1 LEVVVVYVIR
11 RLLQALFL
19 AVVMSFIVF
28 AGIFSVGDP
37 VDILID
43 PEATQAERFRLIEQ
57 LGLDR
62 PFHEQYFI
70 FLGNVLQGDF
80 GNSFVYNRPAI
91 ELILERMPA
100 TLELAFAAIIIAVFL
115 GIPLGLYAGL
125 KHGTLGS
132 KTIMAGSILGFSVPN
147 FWQAIMLI
155 LIFAVTLGWF
165 PVSGRGEVGEFLG
178 IRSSLLT
185 LNGLQHIALPAI
197 NLAIG
202 HLALVIRLARSGTRE
217 VRAQDYIR
225 FARAKGLS
233 ETRIV
238 MVHLLRNILIPIVT
252 LVGMSFGG
260 LIAFAVVTES
270 IFAWPGMGKL
280 MIDSIQMLD
289 RPVVVAYLIV
299 IVMVF
304 IVLNLLV
311 DLLYSLIDPRIRL
324 DEAR

>member
-1 LEVVVVYVIR
+1 MVYIIR
-11 RLLQALFL
+11 RLMQAVFL
-19 AVVMSFIVF
+19 ALIMSFIVF

-37 VDILID
+37 VAILID
-43 PEATQAERFRLIEQ
+43 PEATQAERARLVAQ

-80 GNSFVYNRPAI
+80 GNSFVYNRPAL

-100 TLELAFAAIIIAVFL
+100 TLELAFASIVIAVVL
-115 GIPLGLYAGL
+115 GIPLGVYAGL
-125 KHGTLGS
+125 RHGSFGS

-155 LIFAVTLGWF
+155 LVFAVILGWL
-165 PVSGRGEVGEFLG
+165 PVSGRGEVGQFMG
-178 IRSSLLT
+178 IHSSLFT
-185 LNGLQHIALPAI
+185 LNGLKHMALPAI

-233 ETRIV
+233 EKRIV

-280 MIDSIQMLD
+280 IIDSIHLLD

-299 IVMVF
+299 IVMIF
-304 IVLNLLV
+304 IILNLLV

-324 DEAR
+324 DEVRQ

>member
-1 LEVVVVYVIR
+1 LVYVIR

-19 AVVMSFIVF
+19 ALVMSFLVF
-28 AGIFSVGDP
+28 AGIFAVGSP

-43 PEATQAERFRLIEQ
+43 PEATQAERTRLIAQ

-62 PFHEQYFI
+62 PFHEQYLL
-70 FLGNVLQGDF
+70 FLSSILQGDF
-80 GNSFVYNRPAI
+80 GSSFVYNRPALG
-91 ELILERMPA
+91 LILERMPA
-100 TLELAFAAIIIAVFL
+100 TLELAFAAIVIAVVL
-115 GIPLGLYAGL
+115 GLPLGVYAGL
-125 KHGTLGS
+125 RHGSMGS
-132 KTIMAGSILGFSVPN
+132 QAVMAGSILGFSVPN
-147 FWQAIMLI
+147 FWQAII
-155 LIFAVTLGWF
+155 LIMIFSVTLGWF

-178 IRSSLLT
+178 IRSSLFT
-185 LNGLQHIALPAI
+185 LNGLHHIALPAI

-202 HLALVIRLARSGTRE
+202 HLALVIRLARSGVRE
-217 VRAQDYIR
+217 VQPQDFIR

-233 ETRIV
+233 ERRIV
-238 MVHLLRNILIPIVT
+238 LVHILRNILIPIVT

-280 MIDSIQMLD
+280 IIDSIRDLD

-299 IVMVF
+299 IVVVF
-304 IVLNLLV
+304 IILNLLV

-324 DEAR
+324 DEARQ

>member
-1 LEVVVVYVIR
+1 M
-11 RLLQALFL
+11 QALFL
-19 AVVMSFIVF
+19 ALVMSFLVF

-37 VDILID
+37 VDILVD
-43 PEATQAERFRLIEQ
+43 PEATQAERVRLIEQ

-62 PFHEQYFI
+62 AFHEQYFI
-70 FLGNVLQGDF
+70 FLGNVFQGDF
-80 GNSFVYNRPAI
+80 GNSFVYNRPALD
-91 ELILERMPA
+91 LILERMPA
-100 TLELAFAAIIIAVFL
+100 TLELAFASIVIAVVL
-115 GIPLGLYAGL
+115 GIPLGVYAGL
-125 KHGTLGS
+125 RHGSIGS
-132 KTIMAGSILGFSVPN
+132 KAVMAGSILGFSVPN

-165 PVSGRGEVGEFLG
+165 PVSGRGDVGEFLG
-178 IRSSLLT
+178 IRSSLFT
-185 LNGLQHIALPAI
+185 LDGLKHMVLPAI
-197 NLAIG
+197 NLSIG

-217 VRAQDYIR
+217 VSSQDYIR

-238 MVHLLRNILIPIVT
+238 FVHLLRNILIPIVT

-280 MIDSIQMLD
+280 IIDSIQLLD

-299 IVMVF
+299 IVMIF
-304 IVLNLLV
+304 IILNLLV

-324 DEAR
+324 DEVR